1 MDIQIPFELLGHYD
15 SIVLHTDDSFYNPHT
30 LTVWVFGG
38 IMKKTLVSILSIL
51 MFTNAFAAAANVKL
65 ETLKEDR
72 ETLMSVLEKGQCGQ
86 VCVRYERN
94 VNGSTASSTYA
105 FGFCRVSVTVCKD

>member
-1 MDIQIPFELLGHYD
+1 
-15 SIVLHTDDSFYNPHT
+15 
-30 LTVWVFGG
+30 
-38 IMKKTLVSILSIL
+38 MKKTLVSILSVL
-51 MFTNAFAAAANVKL
+51 MFTNTFAEAINVKP

-94 VNGSTASSTYA
+94 VNGSTASSKYA
-105 FGFCRVSVTVCKD
+105 FGFCRVSIRICKE

>member
-1 MDIQIPFELLGHYD
+1 
-15 SIVLHTDDSFYNPHT
+15 
-30 LTVWVFGG
+30 
-38 IMKKTLVSILSIL
+38 MKKTLVSILSVL
-51 MFTNAFAAAANVKL
+51 MFTNTFAEAINVKP

-105 FGFCRVSVTVCKD
+105 FGFCRVSIRICKE